1 MAIKIHLYLIIFM
14 VYLYAIK
21 KLELFIIFYGFALL
35 HEIAHIVVA
44 LLFKI
49 EITEIV
55 FLPVGIIA
63 KFKNQFCSIN
73 EGIIASAGPI
83 ASILLGIYFKNELYG
98 QINFLIALLNLIP
111 IYPLDGGRV
120 LKSILTNLFG
130 YKQTIVICEYISRTF
145 TILLVLFSIIFA
157 VYFKNYYLILVSL
170 YIAMLVSNDLKKQRT
185 KEIMEEFI
193 KSILYE

>member
-14 VYLYAIK
+14 VYLYAVK
-21 KLELFIIFYGFALL
+21 KLELFLIFYSFVLI

-44 LLFKI
+44 LFLKI
-49 EITEIV
+49 DITEIIL
-55 FLPVGIIA
+55 LPIGVIA
-63 KFKNQFCSIN
+63 KFKNNFSPLK

-83 ASILLGIYFKNELYG
+83 VSILLGIYFRNYIYG
-98 QINFLIALLNLIP
+98 QINFFIAILNLIP

-120 LKSILTNLFG
+120 LKSIINMLFG
-130 YKQTIVICEYISRTF
+130 YKQTVVLCGYITKTF

-157 VYFKNYYLILVSL
+157 VYFKNYYLILISL
-170 YIAMLVSNDLKKQRT
+170 YIAMVVSNDIRKQRS